1 MAYEKERE
9 YLSKLPPGNPL
20 SSLSDQDLE
29 NAFYIARSNLS
40 AWHSRH
46 LTPEIIVTQALHNAE
61 IREYDEMRKQGITS
75 FSTSRG
81 SVTFDPN
88 KSYSAISPLVL
99 ERLGEPPSRI
109 GSVYYGS
116 MPFRSGNNK
125 GDFI

>member
-1 MAYEKERE
+1 MAYEKEKE

-20 SSLSDQDLE
+20 YAL
-29 NAFYIARSNLS
+29 YIAKSNLS
-40 AWHSRH
+40 AWHPRH
-46 LTPEIIVTQALHNAE
+46 ISPEIIVTQALHNAE

-109 GSVYYGS
+109 GSVYYGK
-116 MPFRSGNNK
+116 MPFRSGN
-125 GDFI
+125 GDLI